1 MADDLLPAFAV
12 DGGRVPGAMLRR
24 LAREATSGATG
35 ITLPTDLRV
44 VPRSPTGPGVVI
56 RPGGGVM
63 LNRFQSTP
71 TESYEVAIAQDY
83 DVPVSTTGSAAGRTD
98 YLGIR
103 IDDPEFS
110 GQAPADPLTATYWR
124 AVLVPSIPTTYPFLP
139 LARIV
144 QPASNGAVSAGM
156 ITDLREVANP
166 REKTVLRANAATVT
180 DAETL
185 TASGTDGEWFPNAG
199 GEQQIDIPYWATRMI
214 IRAQWVQ
221 VLHQPGAA
229 NGNCWVEYG
238 PYLRPSTRELSTQRY
253 AWDTAGAG
261 TNFRTTWTVV
271 DDVYI
276 PASYRGTTQSFI
288 MKARNDVS
296 NTSTERPILDANSGT
311 SLEVRFLEVADTST
325 S

>member
-24 LAREATSGATG
+24 LAWAATGGATG
-35 ITLPTDLRV
+35 IALPTDLKV

-56 RPGGGVM
+56 RPGGAFL
-63 LNRFQSTP
+63 LNRFPGAPSQ
-71 TESYEVAIAQDY
+71 SYEVTIAQDY
-83 DVPVSTTGSAAGRTD
+83 DVPVPTTGSAAGRTD
-98 YLGIR
+98 YLGLR

-110 GQAPADPLTATYWR
+110 GQPPTDPLTAVYWR
-124 AVLVPSIPTTYPFLP
+124 AVLVPSIPTTYPFVP
-139 LARIV
+139 LAKIV
-144 QPASNGAVSAGM
+144 QPASNGAITAGM
-156 ITDLREVANP
+156 ITDLREVADP
-166 REKTVLRANAATVT
+166 REKTVLRANAAVVA
-180 DAETL
+180 DFETL

-221 VLHQPGAA
+221 VLHPPGAA

-261 TNFRTTWTVV
+261 TNFRTTWTCV

-296 NTSTERPILDANSGT
+296 NTSAERPMIDANSGT
-311 SLEVRFLEVADTST
+311 VLEVRFLEVADLS
-325 S
+325 SS